1 MKSSYLEIKEGCEP
15 DISQMPL
22 ILNDFNTHA
31 INPIGYD
38 WLLLKVVNF
47 VEVDTTPVN
56 SPYPSLTDY

>member
-1 MKSSYLEIKEGCEP
+1 VGCRT
-15 DISQMPL
+15 DILQVPL
-22 ILNDFNTHA
+22 VLNDFNTHA

-47 VEVDTTPVN
+47 VEVDTTPVD